1 MRVARWRWVIVS
13 LVVVVAGCLPQP
25 AFELPPSLLEE
36 FGGPGVT
43 FTAQP
48 PPAGATG
55 QDVVANVR
63 AEDAGEA
70 MFRGRSVVVF
80 GRLDCHRRQGC
91 TSGPAGTPGGARMI
105 WVLLYPDCKAAGSTD
120 AGWAVVDAT
129 NGDTGFFMF
138 RPCSD

>member
-43 FTAQP
+43 FTVQP
-48 PPAGATG
+48 LPAGATG
-55 QDVVANVR
+55 QDVVETLRENS
-63 AEDAGEA
+63 EA

-80 GRLDCHRRQGC
+80 GRLDCHGRRGC
-91 TSGPAGTPGGARMI
+91 TPGPAGTPGGARMV
-105 WVLLYPDCKAAGSTD
+105 WVLLYPDCKATGSTE

-129 NGDTGFFMF
+129 NGVAGPYMF